1 MYAGAEASSNCC
13 YPPCDGGPEVGG
25 QYIIFIT
32 IFSVCGQAQDGCC
45 TPATPCDLGGGDC
58 DSDLDC
64 AGSLVCGTDNCRQH
78 HSGAV
83 AAQSVS
89 ADKVEC

>member
-1 MYAGAEASSNCC
+1 MNTLH
-13 YPPCDGGPEVGG
+13 
-25 QYIIFIT
+25 T
-32 IFSVCGQAQDGCC
+32 IHHNIHPFVCGQAQDGCC

-83 AAQSVS
+83 AAQ
-89 ADKVEC
+89 

>member
-1 MYAGAEASSNCC
+1 MTE
-13 YPPCDGGPEVGG
+13 G
-25 QYIIFIT
+25 QRSVVKTQFIT

-45 TPATPCDLGGGDC
+45 TPANPCDLGGGDC
-58 DSDLDC
+58 DSDEDC

-83 AAQSVS
+83 AAQ
-89 ADKVEC
+89 